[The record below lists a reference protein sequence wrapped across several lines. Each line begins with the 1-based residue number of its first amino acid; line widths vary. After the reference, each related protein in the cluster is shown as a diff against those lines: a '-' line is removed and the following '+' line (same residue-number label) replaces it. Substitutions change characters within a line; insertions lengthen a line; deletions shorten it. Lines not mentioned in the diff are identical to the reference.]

1 MSFNSLV
8 SDSAN
13 DLNNNPEK
21 KADLVNFPTKLDFEH
36 SKTIIETVKAM
47 QSDDCRCG
55 G

>member
-36 SKTIIETVKAM
+36 SKTIFGLRHVRTFQGVCER
-47 QSDDCRCG
+47 D
-55 G
+55 